1 MGLIKAA
8 ISSVSGVF
16 GDSWK
21 EVIEPGDM
29 TSETLLARGVA
40 AKKGSNTKGTDNYI
54 TNGSIIHVFPN
65 TVMLLID
72 GGKIVDFCA
81 EEGYY
86 EVNNSSAPSLLSG
99 DFGGALAET
108 WRRFQ
113 FGGTPSQKQY
123 VYYVNTSEIKG
134 IKFGTRNPV
143 QYFDNFYN
151 AELFL
156 RAHGTYSVKINDP
169 IKFYSEFALKGSSR
183 GSGNIRIEDLS
194 TQMSSEFMEALQAAV
209 NKMSVDGVRISQITS
224 KSPELSRY
232 MADVLDENW
241 SKLRGIEVC
250 SVGIASISYDDE
262 SKALINMRNKG
273 SMMADPAVR
282 EGFVQTSIA
291 QGLQSAGSQSGGYMA
306 MGIGMNTAGNFM
318 SAASATNAA
327 QMNAQARAVQAQ
339 SSQAGGWKCSCG
351 TVNSGNF
358 CSACGSKKPD
368 VSQAGGWKCSC
379 GTVNTG
385 NFCSN
390 CGSKKPDK
398 WFCSDCGKEN
408 DGNFCS
414 GCGKKRD

>member
-21 EVIEPGDM
+21 EVIEPNEM
-29 TSETLLARGVA
+29 TAETLLAPGVA
-40 AKKGSNTKGTDNYI
+40 AKKGSNTRGSENYI

-65 TVMLLID
+65 TVMLLLD
-72 GGKIVDFCA
+72 GGKIVDYCA

-134 IKFGTRNPV
+134 IKFGTRNTI

-156 RAHGTYSVKINDP
+156 RAHGSYSVKINDP

-183 GSGNIRIEDLS
+183 GSGSITAADLS
-194 TQMSSEFMEALQAAV
+194 GQMLNEFMEALQAAV

-224 KSPELSRY
+224 KSPELSKY
-232 MADVLDENW
+232 MADVLDSSW
-241 SKLRGIEVC
+241 SELRGIEVC

-273 SMMADPAVR
+273 SMMSDPSVR

-291 QGLQSAGSQSGGYMA
+291 QGLQNAGSGNGGGYMA
-306 MGIGMNTAGNFM
+306 MGIGMNAAGNFM

-327 QMNAQARAVQAQ
+327 QMNAQAAQ
-339 SSQAGGWKCSCG
+339 GGNNWKCSCG

-358 CSACGSKKPD
+358 CSSCGGKKPEA
-368 VSQAGGWKCSC
+368 AGGNGWKCSC

-385 NFCSN
+385 NFCGN
-390 CGSKKPDK
+390 CGKPKSDK
-398 WFCSDCGKEN
+398 WFCSDCGKAN

-414 GCGKKRD
+414 GCGKKRS